1 MTFLSGTLLVPNNL
15 FFQKAV
21 KRQAPTALAGPR
33 PCAV

>member
-1 MTFLSGTLLVPNNL
+1 MTFLIGTLQVPNNL
-15 FFQKAV
+15 FFQTAV